1 MKAKQVSVFVENKP
15 GRLVAILQVLE
26 KKDINIR
33 GMSVGDAADIGIVR
47 LILTDPDEG
56 FKELQQAGFTVRI
69 DTVLCAE
76 VPDVPGGLLHS
87 VADPIAKAGVN
98 LLYFYAYTEP
108 TTNRIVAVVK
118 TDDMDKAEEALKSK
132 W

>member
-26 KKDINIR
+26 KKNINIR

-56 FKELQQAGFTVRI
+56 FKELHEAGFTVRI
-69 DTVLCAE
+69 DTVLSAE

-108 TTNRIVAVVK
+108 TTNRIIAVVK
-118 TDDMDKAEEALKSK
+118 TDDMEKAEEALKSR
-132 W
+132 

>member
-1 MKAKQVSVFVENKP
+1 VKAKQVSVFVENKP
-15 GRLVAILQVLE
+15 VRLVAILQVLE

-132 W
+132 

>member
-56 FKELQQAGFTVRI
+56 FKELQKAGFTVRI
-69 DTVLCAE
+69 DTVLSAE

-87 VADPIAKAGVN
+87 VADPIARAGVN

-108 TTNRIVAVVK
+108 TTNRIVAIVK
-118 TDDMDKAEEALKSK
+118 TDDMEKAEQALKSK
-132 W
+132 

>member
-26 KKDINIR
+26 KKNINIR

-56 FKELQQAGFTVRI
+56 FKELQKAGFTVRI
-69 DTVLCAE
+69 DTVLSAE

-87 VADPIAKAGVN
+87 VADPIARAGVN

-118 TDDMDKAEEALKSK
+118 TDDMEKAEQALKSK
-132 W
+132 

>member
-1 MKAKQVSVFVENKP
+1 VKAKQVSVFVENKP

-47 LILTDPDEG
+47 LMLTDPDEG
-56 FKELQQAGFTVRI
+56 FRELQKAGFTVRI

-87 VADPIAKAGVN
+87 VAEPIARSGVN

-108 TTNRIVAVVK
+108 TTNQIIAVVK
-118 TDDMDKAEEALKSK
+118 TDDMERAEEALKNK
-132 W
+132 

>member
-132 W
+132 

>member
-1 MKAKQVSVFVENKP
+1 VKAKQVSVFVENKP

-132 W
+132 

>member
-1 MKAKQVSVFVENKP
+1 VKAKQVSVFVENKP